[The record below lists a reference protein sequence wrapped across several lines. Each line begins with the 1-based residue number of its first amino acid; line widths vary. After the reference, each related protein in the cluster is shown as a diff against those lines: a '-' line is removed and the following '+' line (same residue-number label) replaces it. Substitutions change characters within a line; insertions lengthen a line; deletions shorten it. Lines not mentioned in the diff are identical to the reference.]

1 MTEPFGRQPQPVH
14 VMLAGEPEDVA
25 TYRFRIARYIE
36 CTHGDHVVESPACKG
51 LLTIYPRAVN
61 D

>member
-25 TYRFRIARYIE
+25 VYRHVLVRAINQR
-36 CTHGDHVVESPACKG
+36 HGDNAQISWACKG
-51 LLTIYPRAVN
+51 MFTIYPRAVN